1 MRWRDW
7 SARKAGSARCEFEGD
22 AVAVRRLPIGVN
34 LSGRGTLTGRARLP
48 ARRECVLEAN
58 GVFPRLIG
66 EGSGLREQRIAR
78 IRLRHLR
85 VEKGYRVKAM
95 ADRQRSLPS
104 LVRRLPDRYR
114 VLHLRPDSRR
124 IPGATT
130 PIHAAPRRRS
140 KAFSLQLSVSHLRVR
155 RVRDEPYQ
163 PRPVTMAL

>member
-1 MRWRDW
+1 MT
-7 SARKAGSARCEFEGD
+7 
-22 AVAVRRLPIGVN
+22 VAVRRLPIGVN
-34 LSGRGTLTGRARLP
+34 LSGRGTLTGRARCLSDVAAVYGAILRPSWRSRIP
-48 ARRECVLEAN
+48 ARREGVLEAN

-155 RVRDEPYQ
+155 RVRDESYQ